1 MKLSK
6 ARMREAKYVRTKIGQ
21 ILLIL
26 AAILFVIGG
35 VGFVVGFLPQG
46 VILPMGALAIIFV
59 GAGASMRKRQK

>member
-1 MKLSK
+1 M
-6 ARMREAKYVRTKIGQ
+6 RTKIGQ

-59 GAGASMRKRQK
+59 GAGASMRKQQK